1 MILKIRKRKGILF
14 ILTLLLVV
22 FSATFTE
29 SEVKAAVTCKSVIS
43 YPGTTRSRV
52 NIRKKAGVKYKS
64 YGMVAGGTDVTILG
78 YVKSGGVTWY
88 KCKATLEDGKN
99 KTGYISSTYVKKAS
113 KPVGVVNNKV
123 TSTLNVRKKAK
134 TTSKALMKIPK
145 KTEATVLSIKKT
157 SGQYWYKIRV
167 SYSGKTKTG
176 YVLGDYIDINLK
188 NKEDTTEEEPQ
199 EAYVNDK
206 VTTFLNVRELAST
219 DSNIVGKLPKGTIVT
234 VIETLDNW
242 YKITATYDSADISGY
257 VAKEYITIGKPEKQ
271 TEDKQEENTEKSATD
286 TDFDTQLAAFPESY
300 KPLISSLKE
309 SYPNWNFVAADTGLN
324 WSDAVAAESMVGRN
338 VIQSNY
344 PNGIASLAPLSYLSK
359 AAGAYDSSTN
369 KYKVF
374 DGYNWYSAAPE
385 VIAYYMD
392 PRNFINDTD
401 IFQFEALAY
410 DDSQSGT
417 VVESILKDTFM
428 NGNYS
433 VTDIATG
440 QIATGSYVQAFM
452 DAGKNAGANPYFLAA
467 RCKQE
472 VGIAGSGSTTGTYK
486 GYEGIYNFYNIG
498 ATDGSNAVARGLLWA
513 KGGSNGAV
521 TYNRPWTTPYKSI
534 IGGASYIAQNYIA
547 KGQDT
552 LYFQKFNV
560 KPNDPNQT
568 YLHQYM
574 TNVQAAW
581 SEGKITRDAY
591 SSLGVLSD
599 TMVFYIPVYNN
610 MPETACA
617 LPATN

>member
-1 MILKIRKRKGILF
+1 MILTIRKKKRILF
-14 ILTLLLVV
+14 ILALVLVV
-22 FSATFTE
+22 FSATFTDARVE
-29 SEVKAAVTCKSVIS
+29 AAVTCKSVIS
-43 YPGTTRSRV
+43 YPGTTKSRV

-64 YGMVAGGTDVTILG
+64 YGMVAAGTDVTILG
-78 YVKSGGVTWY
+78 YVKNGGVTWY
-88 KCKATLEDGKN
+88 KCKTTLENGKK
-99 KTGYISSTYVKKAS
+99 KTGYISSSYVKKVS

-134 TTSKALMKIPK
+134 TTSKALIKIPK
-145 KTEATVLSIKKT
+145 KTEATILSIKKS
-157 SGQYWYKIRV
+157 SGKYWYKIKV

-176 YVLGDYIDINLK
+176 YVLGDYIDINTK
-188 NKEDTTEEEPQ
+188 NKEDIPKEEPK

-234 VIETLDNW
+234 VIATLDNW

-257 VAKEYITIGKPEKQ
+257 VAKEYITIGKPEEKK
-271 TEDKQEENTEKSATD
+271 EDTQINIATD
-286 TDFDTQLAAFPESY
+286 AEFAAQLAAFPEGY
-300 KPLISSLKE
+300 KAAISALKE
-309 SYPNWNFVAADTGLN
+309 TYPNWSFVAIDTGLDWN
-324 WSDAVAAESMVGRN
+324 EAVMAESVVGRN

-359 AAGAYDSSTN
+359 AEGAYDITTN

-401 IFQFEALAY
+401 IFQFETLSY
-410 DDSQSGT
+410 DESQSGT

-452 DAGKNAGANPYFLAA
+452 DAGKNSGANPYFLAA

-472 VGIAGSGSTTGTYK
+472 VGITGSGSTTGTYK

-498 ATDGSNAVARGLLWA
+498 ATDGSNAVAKGLLWA
-513 KGGSNGAV
+513 KGGSNGAT

-534 IGGASYIAQNYIA
+534 IGGASYIAQNYIV
-547 KGQDT
+547 KGQNT

-560 KPNDPNQT
+560 KPIDPNQT

-581 SEGKITRDAY
+581 SEGRTTRNAY
-591 SSLGVLSD
+591 SSLGILSD

-617 LPATN
+617 LPAAN

>member
-1 MILKIRKRKGILF
+1 MILTIRKKKRILF
-14 ILTLLLVV
+14 ILALVLVV
-22 FSATFTE
+22 FSATFTDE
-29 SEVKAAVTCKSVIS
+29 RVEAAVTCKSVIS
-43 YPGTTRSRV
+43 YPGTTKSRV

-64 YGMVAGGTDVTILG
+64 YGMVAAGTDVTILG
-78 YVKSGGVTWY
+78 YVKNGGVTWY
-88 KCKATLEDGKN
+88 KCKTTLENGKK
-99 KTGYISSTYVKKAS
+99 KTGYISSSYVKKVS

-134 TTSKALMKIPK
+134 TTSKALIKIPK
-145 KTEATVLSIKKT
+145 KTEATILSIKKS
-157 SGQYWYKIRV
+157 SGKYWYKIKV

-176 YVLGDYIDINLK
+176 YVLGDYIDINTP
-188 NKEDTTEEEPQ
+188 NKEDIPKEEDTQ
-199 EAYVNDK
+199 IN
-206 VTTFLNVRELAST
+206 L
-219 DSNIVGKLPKGTIVT
+219 
-234 VIETLDNW
+234 
-242 YKITATYDSADISGY
+242 
-257 VAKEYITIGKPEKQ
+257 
-271 TEDKQEENTEKSATD
+271 ATD
-286 TDFDTQLAAFPESY
+286 ADFATQLAAFPEGY
-300 KPLISSLKE
+300 KAAISALKE
-309 SYPNWNFVAADTGLN
+309 TYPNWSFVAIDTGLDWN
-324 WSDAVAAESMVGRN
+324 EAVKAESVVGRN

-359 AAGAYDSSTN
+359 AEGAYDITTN

-401 IFQFEALAY
+401 IFQFETLSY
-410 DDSQSGT
+410 DESQSGT

-452 DAGKNAGANPYFLAA
+452 DAGKNSGANPYFLAA

-472 VGIAGSGSTTGTYK
+472 VGMTGSGSTTGTYK

-498 ATDGSNAVARGLLWA
+498 ATDGSNAVAKGLLWA
-513 KGGSNGAV
+513 KGGSNGAT

-547 KGQDT
+547 KGQNT

-560 KPNDPNQT
+560 KPIDPNQT

-581 SEGKITRDAY
+581 SEGRTTRNAY
-591 SSLGVLSD
+591 SSLRILSD

-617 LPATN
+617 LPAAN